1 MSVKYWYE
9 CIIEIQPF
17 SWMLYF
23 KTIKVLLHGF
33 ILVYKKKTRPVKIS
47 LNKFIFIKMFNTA
60 KCWDWISVAGG
71 PAFIQHSGKQYVGRW
86 SVYSEKRFKMLP
98 VCQPSGWTLGG
109 QILLLEW
116 KQYEVSGQVSVY
128 ATLNVDE
135 GRGSG
140 WKHVTC
146 DHHEL
151 ELWNIFGDALMVK
164 IRRCDGPVSVRQD
177 KMPYQWL
184 VDQIS
189 GQLWSR

>member
-1 MSVKYWYE
+1 
-9 CIIEIQPF
+9 
-17 SWMLYF
+17 
-23 KTIKVLLHGF
+23 
-33 ILVYKKKTRPVKIS
+33 
-47 LNKFIFIKMFNTA
+47 
-60 KCWDWISVAGG
+60 
-71 PAFIQHSGKQYVGRW
+71 
-86 SVYSEKRFKMLP
+86 MLP

-135 GRGSG
+135 GAG

-164 IRRCDGPVSVRQD
+164 I
-177 KMPYQWL
+177 
-184 VDQIS
+184 
-189 GQLWSR
+189 